1 MKKYSF
7 PKETIFNLFW
17 MQPFYIKAN
26 KNHCNVMRSFCLND
40 DVFVGQPGGSCKSE
54 ESTLVSSRSYPVK
67 EVTPDGNVAQVEIEG
82 GDLPSLAG
90 KNWILWKKS
99 LYTKV
104 TMINI
109 SCPFRSRIFL
119 YLFEKRGRTLRASRR
134 WNTIANQSSHSSP
147 ANLVDGYFPCHFT
160 MPFWPVFW

>member
-1 MKKYSF
+1 M
-7 PKETIFNLFW
+7 I
-17 MQPFYIKAN
+17 I
-26 KNHCNVMRSFCLND
+26 

-90 KNWILWKKS
+90 NFKKKS
-99 LYTKV
+99 GKKSCTKI
-104 TMINI
+104 TMLNI

-119 YLFEKRGRTLRASRR
+119 YLFEKRGR
-134 WNTIANQSSHSSP
+134 
-147 ANLVDGYFPCHFT
+147 
-160 MPFWPVFW
+160 